1 MTPEEELVAVK
12 KELADLKAKIMLAA
26 EAQDHFASPVYIH
39 YTEADR
45 KMYRH
50 AARMLRGT
58 LGSWK

>member
-12 KELADLKAKIMLAA
+12 KELADLKAKIIADA
-26 EAQDHFASPVYIH
+26 EIQDHFASPVYTH
-39 YTEADR
+39 HTEADC

-58 LGSWK
+58 LGIWK